1 MGVVNSINESLDNT
15 RVGATAS
22 QQNIKKKGS
31 DDIQNNFLTLLLTQM
46 KNQDPTNPMQNN
58 ELTTQLAQIS
68 TVQGVEKLNETVS
81 GLTGQLHASQA
92 LNATKLV
99 GQGVMIAG
107 NKVTL
112 YEKQNAQATA
122 PGTNETFFTPFG
134 FELIRPADK
143 VTVTI
148 SDKTGRIV
156 KTMEHEQGFKQ
167 DVYHA
172 NWDGKDNDGNPLP
185 VGSYQFTVTAT
196 TAQGQVHVK
205 SLNYALVNGVT
216 NGAEGVLLDVGLGNS
231 VSLDEIR
238 QVL

>member
-1 MGVVNSINESLDNT
+1 MGVVSSINESLDNT
-15 RVGATAS
+15 RVGDPAS
-22 QQNIKKKGS
+22 PQNIKQKNS

-81 GLTGQLHASQA
+81 GLTGQLNASQA

-99 GQGVMIAG
+99 GKNVMIEG
-107 NKVTL
+107 NKITL
-112 YEKQNAQATA
+112 FEKQNSQPTTPA
-122 PGTNETFFTPFG
+122 TNETLFTPFG

-143 VTVTI
+143 VTLTI
-148 SDKTGRIV
+148 SDKSGRIV
-156 KTMEHEQGFKQ
+156 KNIEHQQGFKP
-167 DVYHA
+167 DIYHA
-172 NWDGKDNDGNPLP
+172 NWDGKDNDGNQLP
-185 VGSYQFTVTAT
+185 VGGYQFTVTAT
-196 TAQGQVHVK
+196 SAQGQVYVK

-216 NGAEGVLLDVGLGNS
+216 NGAQGVLLDVGLGNS
-231 VSLDEIR
+231 ISLDQIR

>member
-1 MGVVNSINESLDNT
+1 MGVVNSINESLDNS
-15 RVGATAS
+15 RVGAPAS

-107 NKVTL
+107 NKITL
-112 YEKQNAQATA
+112 YEKKMLRQLRLA
-122 PGTNETFFTPFG
+122 PMKPF
-134 FELIRPADK
+134 
-143 VTVTI
+143 
-148 SDKTGRIV
+148 
-156 KTMEHEQGFKQ
+156 
-167 DVYHA
+167 
-172 NWDGKDNDGNPLP
+172 LP
-185 VGSYQFTVTAT
+185 HLV
-196 TAQGQVHVK
+196 
-205 SLNYALVNGVT
+205 LN
-216 NGAEGVLLDVGLGNS
+216 
-231 VSLDEIR
+231 
-238 QVL
+238 

>member
-1 MGVVNSINESLDNT
+1 
-15 RVGATAS
+15 
-22 QQNIKKKGS
+22 
-31 DDIQNNFLTLLLTQM
+31 M

-81 GLTGQLHASQA
+81 GLTGQLNPSQA

-99 GQGVMIAG
+99 GKGVMVAG
-107 NKVTL
+107 NKINL
-112 YEKQNAQATA
+112 FEKQNAQVAA
-122 PGTNETFFTPFG
+122 PGTNETLFTPFG

-143 VTVTI
+143 VTLTI

-156 KTMEHEQGFKQ
+156 KTIEHQQEFKA

-172 NWDGKDNDGNPLP
+172 NWDGKDNEGNQLP

-196 TAQGQVHVK
+196 AGQEQVYVK

-216 NGAEGVLLDVGLGNS
+216 KGEQGVLLDVGLGNS